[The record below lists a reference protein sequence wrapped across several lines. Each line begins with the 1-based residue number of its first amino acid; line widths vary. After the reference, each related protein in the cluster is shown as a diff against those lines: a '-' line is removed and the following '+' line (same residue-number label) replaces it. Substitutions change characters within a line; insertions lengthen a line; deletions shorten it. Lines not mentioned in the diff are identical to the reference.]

1 MPHILYVHDL
11 DFNAIPKK
19 RKVNPSK
26 KYFLWL
32 VETCQTLTLTV

>member
-26 KYFLWL
+26 KYFYGKRKI
-32 VETCQTLTLTV
+32 VKP